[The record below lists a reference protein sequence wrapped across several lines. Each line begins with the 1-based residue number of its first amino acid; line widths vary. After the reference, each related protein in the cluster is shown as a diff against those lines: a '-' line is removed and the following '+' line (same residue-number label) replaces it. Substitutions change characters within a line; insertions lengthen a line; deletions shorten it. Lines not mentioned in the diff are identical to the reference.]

1 MTLPD
6 LLTLPL
12 DQLERLTA
20 EDLHKHYGPLLPAIR
35 QAIPDMT
42 LGKTATS
49 TVKKLATKAQQ
60 NEMND
65 MLAQLKA
72 NAHLFKT

>member
-6 LLTLPL
+6 LITIPL

-42 LGKTATS
+42 LGGTTS
-49 TVKKLATKAQQ
+49 TASKKVIAKSQQ
-60 NEMND
+60 NEMLD
-65 MLAQLKA
+65 MIAQLKA
-72 NAHLFKT
+72 NPHLLKP